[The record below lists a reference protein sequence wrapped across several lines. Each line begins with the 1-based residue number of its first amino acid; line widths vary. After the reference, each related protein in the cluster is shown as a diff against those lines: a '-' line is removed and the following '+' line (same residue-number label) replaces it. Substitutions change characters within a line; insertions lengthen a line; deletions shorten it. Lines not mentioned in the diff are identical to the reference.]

1 MSQNRLLLHD
11 VSVQEGLGRPSIPH
25 QSVLIEGTRI
35 AAVMPAAEAPVDAL
49 GLQVRRLEGRTV
61 MPGMT
66 LGHSHIAYVDVI
78 TARDTMFKYGLPEL
92 TLRAARNASNMV
104 QLGYTGLVGAGS
116 VSGIDMVLK
125 RAIEDCWIV
134 GPRITACSRDLM
146 VSAPPDRRNPEVA
159 TRFPADLMPIVDS
172 AAEMIERTEVEIDQG
187 AQIIKTF
194 SSGDDTYPNAKSDE
208 LLYTLEEIQAVVRTA
223 HPRGV
228 MVRAHSRG
236 VDGIRNAIKAGV
248 DVIDHASYADEE
260 ALEAIAR
267 QGIYIVPSL
276 YQPRQLLLTGKN
288 HGKTTEYLEK
298 LEYQA
303 EIDNTLW
310 MLPRA
315 VELGIKIVAGDDFGF
330 AWTPHGTYAHELAT
344 YVEVA
349 GIDAPTVLTWAT
361 SNGAALAGRGGDA
374 GIVEAGRLADLVVT
388 NGDPAEE
395 IRVLTRPHDIEMVLL
410 DGRVVRDQALAKPGV
425 TE

>member
-1 MSQNRLLLHD
+1 MTRKLLLHD
-11 VSVQEGLGRPSIPH
+11 VSVQEGRGKASIPH
-25 QSVLIEGTRI
+25 QSVLIEGNTI
-35 AAVMPAAEAPVDAL
+35 AAIVPTEDAPINDPSVE
-49 GLQVRRLEGRTV
+49 VRDLAGRTV

-66 LGHSHIAYVDVI
+66 LGHSHIAYINVV
-78 TARDTMFKYGLPEL
+78 TARDTMFKYSLPEL
-92 TLRAARNASNMV
+92 TLRAAHNAAAMV

-125 RAIEDCWIV
+125 RAVAEGMIQ

-146 VSAPPDRRNPEVA
+146 VSAPPERRNPEVA
-159 TRFPADLMPIVDS
+159 KRFPADLMPIVDTV
-172 AAEMIERTEVEIDQG
+172 AEMVERTEIEIEQG

-208 LLYTLEEIQAVVRTA
+208 ILYTLEEIQAVVRTA
-223 HPRGV
+223 RPRGV

-260 ALEAIAR
+260 ALQAIAA

-276 YQPRQLLLTGKN
+276 YQPRQLLLHGEEN
-288 HGKTTEYLEK
+288 GKTPEYLEA
-298 LEYQA
+298 LDYQA

-330 AWTPHGTYAHELAT
+330 AWTPHGTYARELAA
-344 YVEVA
+344 YVELA

-361 SNGAALAGRGGDA
+361 ANGAALAGRGDTA

-388 NGDPAEE
+388 TTDPAED
-395 IRVLTRPHDIEMVLL
+395 ITVLSRPEEIEMVLL
-410 DGRVVRDQALAKPGV
+410 DGKIMRDCVVPRIGSAV
-425 TE
+425 